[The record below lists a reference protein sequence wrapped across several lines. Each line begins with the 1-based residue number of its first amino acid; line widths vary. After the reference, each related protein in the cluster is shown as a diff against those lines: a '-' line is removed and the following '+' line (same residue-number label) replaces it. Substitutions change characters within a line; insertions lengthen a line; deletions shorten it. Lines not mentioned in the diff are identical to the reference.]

1 MSDDGLGFET
11 LAFDDIRRWQAAMK
25 LVDGAISSLRA
36 AGTDEEVVAATRD
49 LLMATSRARDSESEA
64 IHLMSRYGYV
74 DGVDVPEI
82 GRVRVHWI
90 DDGMKVLEMVP

>member
-49 LLMATSRARDSESEA
+49 LLMATSPRSRLRIGGYPPDES
-64 IHLMSRYGYV
+64 
-74 DGVDVPEI
+74 
-82 GRVRVHWI
+82 VRVTP
-90 DDGMKVLEMVP
+90 MVWMCRRSGASASTG